1 MADHLQRIGDARR
14 HDARVEDGKKCRPD
28 LRQLRHSF
36 HEKHGDQTSN
46 SRDEELNTCQTDAVA
61 FRRKVV
67 DEKDLE
73 GKKKRACDDEQVAF
87 GDAEA
92 FVHAQQIKPR
102 DGDDD
107 ADPDENGTAFF

>member
-1 MADHLQRIGDARR
+1 M
-14 HDARVEDGKKCRPD
+14 
-28 LRQLRHSF
+28 
-36 HEKHGDQTSN
+36 
-46 SRDEELNTCQTDAVA
+46 
-61 FRRKVV
+61 V

-73 GKKKRACDDEQVAF
+73 REKERAGDDEQVAF

-107 ADPDENGTAFF
+107 ADPDEKRTAFFQKNTEDRHENDVAGRDETSLSNGRVFDANLLHGTGSSKSDTAA